1 VNDKVVIVTGANGDI
16 GKPLVGELL
25 DRGYQVVACVRD
37 KASTSLVDSERLKVY
52 DCNFSNSGSIK
63 SCTNEIKKDNKSIYG
78 LVNCIGI
85 AHGSGFMMTKPEDI
99 QQVFDINYF
108 SVLDFTQQVINKM
121 IKKRSGSIVNLASTA
136 GILSDKGTLAYG
148 GSKAALIHSS
158 RVMATELGSFG
169 IRVNVVAPAVVES
182 KMSSLMDKNSIDV
195 LNERASLSNNIYPQE
210 VVDMIIYLLGKSSIN
225 ITGQTFR
232 IDRGIT
238 S

>member
-1 VNDKVVIVTGANGDI
+1 LRRIIKVNDKVVIVTGANGDI

-148 GSKAALIHSS
+148 GSKAAL
-158 RVMATELGSFG
+158 GSFG